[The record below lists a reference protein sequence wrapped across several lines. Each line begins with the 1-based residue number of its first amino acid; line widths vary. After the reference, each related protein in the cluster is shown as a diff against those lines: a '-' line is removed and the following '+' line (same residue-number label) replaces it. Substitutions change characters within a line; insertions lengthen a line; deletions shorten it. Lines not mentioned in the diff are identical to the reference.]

1 MDKHFIDDFRNPP
14 SRYRGAPFWAW
25 NGRLEPEELRRQIRL
40 MHRMGLGGFFMHSRV
55 GLDTAYLSDDWFRC
69 VEACIDEAEKLDMQA
84 WLYDEDRWPS
94 GAAGGLVTEDP
105 RYRQRRLVMTEHS
118 STAGV
123 KWDGDT
129 LGMFVATLDGTTA
142 RDVKRLSRR
151 SKMPRL
157 DRGQTLLVFRVE
169 VQKPSSWYNGQTY
182 LDVLNHDAVRRF
194 LEVTHEA
201 YLKRVGDQF
210 GRRVPGIFTDEPN
223 FGHVCS
229 TGDLFTG
236 EKFTATPWTGTLPKV
251 FKERYGYDVLAHL
264 PELFLDVEGIDMSRA
279 RYHYNDCITHLFVD
293 AFSRQIGQWCDQHH
307 LQHTGHVLME
317 ETPSTQVEVVG
328 SAMRFYEYMQAP
340 GMDLLT
346 EHRREYDTAKMVSS
360 AARQFGRTWRLT
372 ETYGCT
378 GWDFPYAGHKA
389 LGDWQAALGINL
401 RCQHLA
407 WYTMEGQAKRDYPAG
422 IFYQSPWWD
431 TYATVEDYFARVHVA
446 MTRGQEVR
454 DLLVIH
460 PNESA
465 WTLTRKGWRSD
476 PALQAI
482 DAMIVALRDTL
493 LEASIDFDYGDEEI
507 LSRHGKVSA
516 AGGDGPRLR
525 VAKASYR
532 AVVVPP
538 LRTIR
543 GTTVKLLERFAKAG
557 GTVVFAG
564 AVPAFVDAVAS
575 GAAEVLAASCTR
587 TRAKGPSLVEAVEPV
602 ARRIAVTDGKGR
614 PVATALHLLREDADA
629 MVLFVCNGSHPA
641 VARRMEQGKT
651 SPHLPSSI
659 HDPTMVR
666 DRTAAFEDVR
676 IRGFAGCRGEPIEL
690 DPQTGEMIAADA
702 RAADGGWEIRTS
714 LPALGSRLFMV
725 PKGRRAPRVE
735 KRAALKGVRT
745 TALGDRKTSWAI
757 TLSEPNV
764 VVLDRPRYRIGGGR
778 WHEAA
783 EILRVDQAVRDALG
797 VAHRGGQMVQPWA
810 RPRPRTVRRIGVELE
825 YTFDVRRR
833 PAGMLNLAVERPET
847 FGTIAVNGVPLT
859 SDVESGWWCDRS
871 LRTLAIDPGLLRIGS
886 NRVTM
891 ACDYAETHP
900 GLEIVYLLGQFGVRL
915 QGERAALVAPPTA
928 LRIGDWTGQGLP
940 FYSGSVAYYRT
951 IRPALRKGQRLFV
964 QVGEYRGTAVRIRV
978 NGREAGLA
986 AWAPNEVEITHL
998 LGDGGAAELSI
1009 ELLGSRR
1016 NSHGPLHLSE
1026 KWPRWTG
1033 PGSYVSTGDEW
1044 QEDYQLVPVGLMAPP
1059 ALIVR
1064 R

>member
-25 NGRLEPEELRRQIRL
+25 NGTLDPEELRRQVRL

-55 GLDTAYLSDDWFRC
+55 GLGTAYLSDDWFRC

-105 RYRQRRLVMTEHS
+105 RYRQRRLVMREHS
-118 STAGV
+118 GTAGV
-123 KWDGDT
+123 AWDRDT
-129 LGMFVATLDGTTA
+129 LGMFTATVDGATA
-142 RDVKRLSRR
+142 RDIKRLGRGT
-151 SKMPRL
+151 KPTRL
-157 DRGQTLLVFRVE
+157 AKGQTLLVFRVE
-169 VQKPSSWYNGQTY
+169 TQQPSSWYNGQTY
-182 LDVLNHDAVRRF
+182 LDVLNHDAVKRF

-201 YLKRVGDQF
+201 YLKRVGQHL
-210 GRRVPGIFTDEPN
+210 GKRVPGIFTDEPN
-223 FGHVCS
+223 FGHVC
-229 TGDLFTG
+229 TTRGDTFTG
-236 EKFTATPWTGTLPKV
+236 EQFTAVPWTGALPKV
-251 FKERYGYDVLAHL
+251 FRERYGYDLLARL
-264 PELFLDVEGIDMSRA
+264 PELFFDVEGVDLSRA

-293 AFSRQIGQWCDQHH
+293 AFSRQVGQWCDKHK
-307 LQHTGHVLME
+307 LQHTGHVLAE
-317 ETPSTQVEVVG
+317 ETPRSQVTVVG

-346 EHRREYDTAKMVSS
+346 EHRREYDTAKQVSS
-360 AARQFGRTWRLT
+360 VARQFGRTWRLT

-378 GWDFPYAGHKA
+378 GWDFPFAGHKA

-431 TYATVEDYFARVHVA
+431 TYPTVEDYFGRVHVA
-446 MTRGQEVR
+446 MTRGREVR

-460 PNESA
+460 PNEST
-465 WTLTRKGWRSD
+465 WTLTRKGWHDD
-476 PALQAI
+476 PNVHAI
-482 DAMIVALRDTL
+482 DRMLVALRDTL

-507 LSRHGKVSA
+507 LSRHGTVST

-525 VAKASYR
+525 VAKATYR

-543 GTTVKLLERFAKAG
+543 GATVKLLKRFVNAG

-564 AVPAFVDAVAS
+564 PVPGFVDAVAS
-575 GAAEVLAASCTR
+575 DDAQALAASCTR
-587 TRAKGPSLVEAVEPV
+587 SKAKGPSLVEAVEPA

-629 MVLFVCNGSHPA
+629 MVLFVCNGSHTD
-641 VARRMEQGKT
+641 VRKRMDQGKT
-651 SPHLPSSI
+651 PPYLPATTA
-659 HDPTMVR
+659 DRTMVR

-676 IRGFAGCRGEPIEL
+676 IRGFAGCKGEPIEL
-690 DPQTGEMIAADA
+690 DPQTGELVAADA
-702 RAADGGWEIRTS
+702 RSAGDGWEIRTC
-714 LPALGSRLFMV
+714 LPALGSRLFLI
-725 PKGRRAPRVE
+725 PKGRRAPRAE
-735 KRAALKGVRT
+735 KRTALKDARR
-745 TALGDRKTSWAI
+745 TALGNRKSRWAI

-764 VVLDRPRYRIGGGR
+764 VVLDKPRYKIGRGR
-778 WHEAA
+778 WQGPR

-797 VAHRGGQMVQPWA
+797 AAHRGGRMVQPWA
-810 RPRPRTVRRIGVELE
+810 RPTPKTIRRTPVRLE

-847 FGTIAVNGVPLT
+847 FTIEVNGATLAG
-859 SDVESGWWCDRS
+859 DAESGWWCDRS
-871 LRTLAIDPGLLRIGS
+871 LRTLPIDPGLLRIGT
-886 NRVTM
+886 NHVTL
-891 ACDYAETHP
+891 ACDYAEDHP
-900 GLEIVYLLGQFGVRL
+900 GLEIVYLLGEFGVRL
-915 QGERAALVAPPTA
+915 LDDRPTVTAAPTA
-928 LRIGDWTGQGLP
+928 LRIGDWTRQGLP
-940 FYSGSVAYYRT
+940 FFSGAVAYYRT
-951 IRPALRKGQRLFV
+951 IRPTLRKGQRLFV
-964 QVGEYRGTAVRIRV
+964 QVGDYRGAAVRVRV
-978 NGREAGLA
+978 NGREAGIA
-986 AWAPNEVEITHL
+986 AWPPNEVEITHL
-998 LGDGGAAELSI
+998 LGDGGVAELSI
-1009 ELLGSRR
+1009 ELISHRR

-1026 KWPRWTG
+1026 KWPRATA
-1033 PGSYVSTGDEW
+1033 PASFTSTGSDW
-1044 QEDYQLVPVGLMAPP
+1044 QGGYQLVPVGLMAPP
-1059 ALIVR
+1059 KLIVR